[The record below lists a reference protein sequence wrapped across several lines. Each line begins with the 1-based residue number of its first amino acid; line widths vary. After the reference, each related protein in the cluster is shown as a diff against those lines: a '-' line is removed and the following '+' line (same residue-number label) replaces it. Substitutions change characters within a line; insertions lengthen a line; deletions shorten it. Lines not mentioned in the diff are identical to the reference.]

1 MMQRK
6 DRKITSKIGIIFVLL
21 LSVSLGF
28 KTMAQAAEK
37 TAAEFFKGATIRIIV
52 PFAPG
57 GTGDTAARVPATLFG
72 KYSGARVVVENMP
85 GAGGYVG
92 LRTLYTA
99 KPDGLTL
106 GLTNPMGALMAEE
119 LGQKEVT
126 WKLAKFEHI
135 ARVLRGSGGIMMV
148 GKQSPI
154 RTFDDVLKAKREF
167 KAATIDPTVGNS
179 MNLTLS
185 AEAFNLNMKVVPG
198 FPGGRA
204 QVLAVLRGE
213 IEMTVNTP
221 GGFEEDF
228 KKGDL
233 RALAVV
239 AGREVAPA
247 VSALFA
253 SVPRMIDL
261 PLPLDRKRYLELA
274 SLLNEIGFP
283 LSAPP
288 GVSKERVQ
296 FLDNAWAKAVKDPVV
311 IKTFYTRG
319 DFLDPL
325 SGKEYLQRILGVK
338 KTVASIGAQ
347 NLNHVL
353 FEKYY

>member
-1 MMQRK
+1 
-6 DRKITSKIGIIFVLL
+6 
-21 LSVSLGF
+21 
-28 KTMAQAAEK
+28 MAMPPDK
-37 TAAEFFKGATIRIIV
+37 VTGV
-52 PFAPG
+52 PKSDPSILNCTVPVG
-57 GTGDTAARVPATLFG
+57 VPA
-72 KYSGARVVVENMP
+72 
-85 GAGGYVG
+85 AGG
-92 LRTLYTA
+92 
-99 KPDGLTL
+99 LTE
-106 GLTNPMGALMAEE
+106 LM
-119 LGQKEVT
+119 
-126 WKLAKFEHI
+126 
-135 ARVLRGSGGIMMV
+135 
-148 GKQSPI
+148 
-154 RTFDDVLKAKREF
+154 
-167 KAATIDPTVGNS
+167 
-179 MNLTLS
+179 
-185 AEAFNLNMKVVPG
+185 
-198 FPGGRA
+198 
-204 QVLAVLRGE
+204 LAVLRGE

-247 VSALFA
+247 VSALFPP
-253 SVPRMIDL
+253 VPRMIDL
-261 PLPLDRKRYLELA
+261 PLAPDKKRYLELA
-274 SLLNEIGFP
+274 ALLNEIGFP

-288 GVSKERVQ
+288 GVSKEKVQ

-325 SGKEYLQRILGVK
+325 SGKEYLQRIYGVK